1 MEEYNLYQDI
11 QSRTKG
17 EIYLGVVGPVRTGKS
32 TFIRRF
38 MELMVLPGL
47 NGQEKKMAV
56 DEMPT
61 SGVGKTITTVE
72 PKFIPKNAALVS
84 MKEDVKMKVRLVDCV
99 GYPVEGAAGIFDE
112 GKMRM
117 VKTPWME
124 KEIPF
129 AEAAEMGTR
138 KVIQDHATIGIVMTS
153 DGSFGEIPK
162 ENFYDG
168 TKKAI
173 EELKKIGKPFLVLVN
188 SRQPSSPEAEK
199 VAEKIRTE
207 FLVPVMTVN
216 CEQLEKEAIHR
227 MLELILQE
235 FPLVQLQFFLPKW
248 VEMLPMAHPIREA
261 LMKHM
266 KNLMKSIRQ
275 IRQVSEKVMQMTEA
289 FVRRV
294 KIENVD
300 LATGTAKVCIE
311 MEDSYYYEQLSQMA
325 GVEIRGEYQLISLI
339 RELSESRK
347 EYEKVK
353 NSLESVRKNGYGVI
367 TPVREEIVLETPSVI
382 RQGNKYGVKIKA
394 SSPSIHLIKAEIE
407 TEIAPIV
414 GSEQQAK
421 DLIAYIEENSKKERE
436 GIWNTSIFG
445 KSIEQLVEDGIRT
458 KLSMIGQE
466 SQSKLQE
473 TMKKIVNDSKGGLIC
488 III

>member
-38 MELMVLPGL
+38 MELMILPGL
-47 NGQEKKMAV
+47 DGQEKKIAV

-72 PKFIPKNAALVS
+72 PKFIPKNAAVLS
-84 MKEDVKMKVRLVDCV
+84 MKEDTKMKIRLVDCV

-112 GKMRM
+112 GNMRM

-129 AEAAEMGTR
+129 ADAAEIGTK
-138 KVIQDHATIGIVMTS
+138 KVIQDHATIGIVVTS
-153 DGSFGEIPK
+153 DGSFGELPQ
-162 ENFYDG
+162 ESFYEG
-168 TKKAI
+168 TKKAV

-188 SRQPSSPEAEK
+188 SANPSLPETEK
-199 VAEKIRTE
+199 LAEKIRTE
-207 FLVPVMTVN
+207 FLVPVMTAN
-216 CEQLEKEAIHR
+216 CEQLGKEVIHR
-227 MLELILQE
+227 MMEIILQE

-248 VEMLPMAHPIREA
+248 VEMLPMTHPIREA

-266 KNLMKSIRQ
+266 KNLMKSVHQ
-275 IRQVSEKVMQMTEA
+275 IRQANEKMVQMTEP

-294 KIENVD
+294 KIESLD
-300 LATGTAKVCIE
+300 LATGTVKIGIE
-311 MEDSYYYEQLSQMA
+311 MEESYYYEQLSQMA
-325 GVEIRGEYQLISLI
+325 GVEIHGEYQLISLI

-353 NSLESVRKNGYGVI
+353 NSLESVRQNGYSVI
-367 TPVREEIVLETPSVI
+367 TPVREEIMLETPSVI
-382 RQGNKYGVKIKA
+382 KQGSKYGVKIKA

-421 DLIAYIEENSKKERE
+421 DLIAYIEENGKKEKE

-445 KSIEQLVEDGIRT
+445 KSIEQLVEDGIRA
-458 KLSMIGQE
+458 KLSMIGEE
-466 SQSKLQE
+466 SQTKLQG

>member
-38 MELMVLPGL
+38 IELMVLPGL

-72 PKFIPKNAALVS
+72 PKFIPKNAAVISLR
-84 MKEDVKMKVRLVDCV
+84 EDTKMKVRLVDCV

-129 AEAAEMGTR
+129 AEAAELGTK
-138 KVIQDHATIGIVMTS
+138 KVIQDHATIGIVVTS

-162 ENFYDG
+162 ESFYDG

-173 EELKKIGKPFLVLVN
+173 EELKQIGKPFLVLVN
-188 SRQPSSPEAEK
+188 SQNPSAAEAEK
-199 VAEKIRTE
+199 TAEKIRSE
-207 FLVPVMTVN
+207 FLVPAMPVN
-216 CEQLEKEAIHR
+216 CEQLGKEAIHR
-227 MLELILQE
+227 MMEMILKE

-266 KNLMKSIRQ
+266 KNLMKSIHQ
-275 IRQVSEKVMQMTEA
+275 IREVTEKVMQITED
-289 FVRRV
+289 FVRKV
-294 KIENVD
+294 KVESVD
-300 LATGTAKVCIE
+300 LATGTAKIGIE
-311 MEDSYYYEQLSQMA
+311 MEESYYYEQLSQMV
-325 GVEIRGEYQLISLI
+325 GVEIRGEYQLISMI

-353 NSLESVRKNGYGVI
+353 NSLESVRQNGYGVI
-367 TPVREEIVLETPSVI
+367 TPVKEEIVLETPTVI
-382 RQGNKYGVKIKA
+382 KQGSKYGVKIKA
-394 SSPSIHLIKAEIE
+394 ASPSIHLIKAEIE

-414 GSEQQAK
+414 GNEQQAK
-421 DLIAYIEENSKKERE
+421 DLIAYIEENGRKEKE

-458 KLSMIGQE
+458 KLSMIGEE
-466 SQSKLQE
+466 SQTKLQE